1 VLFSICDVLP
11 ANKSISDNHD
21 THSLTKCMFI
31 AYRKRINNLI
41 RYLNITRLL
50 NEALESITRMMILQE
65 ATYLDTFE
73 IQHEI

>member
-1 VLFSICDVLP
+1 
-11 ANKSISDNHD
+11 
-21 THSLTKCMFI
+21 MFI

-41 RYLNITRLL
+41 RYLNITRPLNLL
-50 NEALESITRMMILQE
+50 NEALESITRMMILQD

>member
-1 VLFSICDVLP
+1 
-11 ANKSISDNHD
+11 
-21 THSLTKCMFI
+21 MFI

-73 IQHEI
+73 I